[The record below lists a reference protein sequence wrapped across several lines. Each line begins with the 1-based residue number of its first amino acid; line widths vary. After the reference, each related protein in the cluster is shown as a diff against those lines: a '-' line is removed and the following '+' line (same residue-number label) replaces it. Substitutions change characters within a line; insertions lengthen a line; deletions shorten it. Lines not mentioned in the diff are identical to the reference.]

1 MRVEFFRTYEGKSL
15 TLQKMVTQKDTYEGL
30 LSTASLTRFML
41 DTAWELVA
49 KELPEGYTSVA
60 AQLTVSH
67 EEPTIAGETVTI
79 TANVIGTEG
88 NRILIS
94 FEAEDETGVIAH
106 GRNERHVV
114 DEHLLKDLADKRAE
128 AIKHIS

>member
-1 MRVEFFRTYEGKSL
+1 MRVEFFKTYEGKSL
-15 TLQKMVTQKDTYEGL
+15 TLQKTVTKKDTYEGL

-49 KELPEGYTSVA
+49 KDLPEGYTSVA
-60 AQLTVSH
+60 AQVAVNH
-67 EEPTIAGETVTI
+67 DEPTVAGETITI

-88 NRILIS
+88 NRILIA

-114 DEHLLKDLADKRAE
+114 DEHLLLELADKRAE
-128 AIKHIS
+128 AIKHIT